1 MDPGKC
7 MLGTWCS
14 ICIPMFGASVL
25 DALCAVYSKALT
37 CTPCPQSLPQ
47 AAKHLDLRSG
57 NLRTC
62 PAVLEQ
68 LAQLLFEVFKQMLSA
83 MAGDPDEVRR
93 SGYSVQQACAS
104 VEEGRPF
111 HPAQNI
117 YASTQADG
125 VAHDVDA
132 LEKAIASLDIE
143 VGWLGSGIHGG
154 RACRQT
160 PGMS

>member
-47 AAKHLDLRSG
+47 AAKHLDPHSG
-57 NLRTC
+57 KLRTC

-68 LAQLLFEVFKQMLSA
+68 LAQLLFEVFKQMLSS
-83 MAGDPDEVRR
+83 MAGDPDKVRR
-93 SGYSVQQACAS
+93 CTHSVQQACAS
-104 VEEGRPF
+104 IVEGRLF
-111 HPAQNI
+111 HHAQHM
-117 YASTQADG
+117 YTSLQADG
-125 VAHDVDA
+125 VAQDVDA
-132 LEKAIASLDIE
+132 LENAIASLGIE
-143 VGWLGSGIHGG
+143 VG
-154 RACRQT
+154 
-160 PGMS
+160 